1 VFLPPT
7 HPHPDP
13 WKERLTAEGG
23 QRERELRPPQLTRA
37 GLGGGDRVGEREGN
51 GWEGEGK
58 DGENDNWVSRLG
70 SWDRREI

>member
-13 WKERLTAEGG
+13 WQERLAAEAG

-37 GLGGGDRVGEREGN
+37 GLGGGDRVGER
-51 GWEGEGK
+51 GE
-58 DGENDNWVSRLG
+58 WVG
-70 SWDRREI
+70 GGG